1 MSYRTE
7 GLLILEGIEPV
18 RLRPGMYVGST
29 DSRALEHLLFEVVGN
44 SIDQYLSGEAR
55 RVDVDIDEPWVT
67 VSDDGAG
74 LVQLETPPHGAI
86 NAFVPVTSR
95 CGTRRGLCAFAAPRG
110 ALDPQRSGMGGSLRG
125 RSRDHAGARH
135 RAD

>member
-86 NAFVPVTSR
+86 NAFEAVFTHLHTGPTRDGHHPHVPGTSR

-110 ALDPQRSGMGGSLRG
+110 A
-125 RSRDHAGARH
+125 RH